1 MNLACLRVGG
11 EGGSLSVTR
20 QPWCY
25 VIMHFSSAAINASS
39 FYSVQHCR
47 QPLDIKALTVVFVAR
62 RSLDA
67 IYSFLNVIY
76 LVPI

>member
-1 MNLACLRVGG
+1 
-11 EGGSLSVTR
+11 
-20 QPWCY
+20 
-25 VIMHFSSAAINASS
+25 MHFSRAAINAGS
-39 FYSVQHCR
+39 
-47 QPLDIKALTVVFVAR
+47 VVFVAR